1 MAYRIVFLKRLDK
14 EQIAKFIHE
23 ILFDFNDT
31 ADERFV
37 LSSGSVLRHNEIR
50 SGSRKI
56 EKGTEKDQRIAK
68 RGTRDAEKWRF

>member
-1 MAYRIVFLKRLDK
+1 MSFLKRHGK

-23 ILFDFNDT
+23 IIFNFNNT

-37 LSSGSVLRHNEIR
+37 LSSSSVLRHNEIK
-50 SGSRKI
+50 SGSGKRKKEI
-56 EKGTEKDQRIAK
+56 EKDQRIAK